1 MQFSVQQLLD
11 GLTGIARVILEISS
25 ILANANLKIIVTLL
39 IAEWIFS
46 FVCKSQLSTGLTVPA
61 YTSHYKAKAM

>member
-1 MQFSVQQLLD
+1 MQFSVQQVLD
-11 GLTGIARVILEISS
+11 GLTDIARVILARSS
-25 ILANANLKIIVTLL
+25 ILANANFEIIVTLL

-61 YTSHYKAKAM
+61 YTSHYKGKAM